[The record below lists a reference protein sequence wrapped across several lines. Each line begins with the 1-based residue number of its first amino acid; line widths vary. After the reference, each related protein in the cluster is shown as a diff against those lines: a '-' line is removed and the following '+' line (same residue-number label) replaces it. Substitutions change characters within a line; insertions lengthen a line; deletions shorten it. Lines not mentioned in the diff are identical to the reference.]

1 MKKNVEKVKAKNQ
14 PFAVLQLSAKKK
26 NEMIVDICNEK
37 VAHFR
42 YIPDISGSV
51 PNLSCAKKYIFSSQ
65 LN

>member
-1 MKKNVEKVKAKNQ
+1 MKINVEKVKAKKQ
-14 PFAVLQLSAKKK
+14 PFAILQLSAKKK

-37 VAHFR
+37 IAHFR